1 MHGWETRMLLKHY
14 LERGVSKA
22 ALARRFGV
30 SRRTLHEWIESG
42 QLDRAL
48 SSGGARYSPRPP
60 VPHKLDPYAGIID
73 SRLEAAAV
81 LAASRRL
88 LGAMLRPLDE
98 HRMWVFSDPHFG
110 HEASVGIFGRPF
122 RSCHHGD
129 SYLLEQWT
137 HDVQDHDTVICLGDI
152 TMDRPTDG
160 LIDRLRR
167 RPGRK
172 ILVAGNHDNAYIR
185 RLRRAFDQVAACAH
199 LAGEPQLLFTHVPLD
214 DIPAGCVNVHG
225 HVHLK
230 TSVDERRINV
240 CVEQIGYELIPMAD
254 VRRLARRLDR
264 ASLGG
269 NATTDLFIAW
279 AKGWPD
285 AGRAVGQGDA
295 R

>member
-1 MHGWETRMLLKHY
+1 MNEIELQRLYEVQLTAQTGD
-14 LERGVSKA
+14 ERIPV
-22 ALARRFGV
+22 
-30 SRRTLHEWIESG
+30 H
-42 QLDRAL
+42 DRNA
-48 SSGGARYSPRPP
+48 
-60 VPHKLDPYAGIID
+60 
-73 SRLEAAAV
+73 AAAV
-81 LAASRRL
+81 LDASGRL
-88 LGAMLRPLDE
+88 LGARLRPGDE

-110 HEASVGIFGRPF
+110 HQASVGISGRPF

-137 HDVQDHDTVICLGDI
+137 HDVQDHDTVICLGDV

-167 RPGRK
+167 RPDRK
-172 ILVAGNHDNAYIR
+172 ILVAGNHRNAHIR
-185 RLRRAFDQVAACAH
+185 RLRRGFDEVAACAH
-199 LAGEPQLLFTHVPLD
+199 LPGEPHLLFTHVPLD

-225 HVHLK
+225 HVHLQ

-264 ASLGG
+264 APLGG

>member
-1 MHGWETRMLLKHY
+1 MNENELQRLYEVLLTAQTGD
-14 LERGVSKA
+14 ERIPV
-22 ALARRFGV
+22 
-30 SRRTLHEWIESG
+30 H
-42 QLDRAL
+42 DRNA
-48 SSGGARYSPRPP
+48 
-60 VPHKLDPYAGIID
+60 
-73 SRLEAAAV
+73 AAAV
-81 LAASRRL
+81 LDTAGRL
-88 LGAMLRPLDE
+88 LGARLRPGDE

-137 HDVQDHDTVICLGDI
+137 HDVQDHDTVICLGDV

-172 ILVAGNHDNAYIR
+172 ILVAGNHDNAHIR
-185 RLRRAFDQVAACAH
+185 RLRRAFDEVAPTA
-199 LAGEPQLLFTHVPLD
+199 TS
-214 DIPAGCVNVHG
+214 
-225 HVHLK
+225 HLK

-264 ASLGG
+264 APLGG

-295 R
+295 P